1 MNIGGGGGGG
11 DGSGLPWR
19 AGAPAGVF
27 AYGCPPFEPAPIPDL
42 GPGYVPPPL
51 VPPNFDWSKLRPEG
65 AALAPCPKCSNH
77 HRVLEP
83 CPFCLRAEL
92 DALKKALGQDAKPA
106 EEIAMLRATLSKVVF
121 ALKEVQVAT
130 GSERLAQLVAEAEKV
145 LAT

>member
-1 MNIGGGGGGG
+1 MNISGGGGGGG
-11 DGSGLPWR
+11 GSSPWR
-19 AGAPAGVF
+19 ANAPAGVF

-42 GPGYVPPPL
+42 GPGYEPPPF
-51 VPPNFDWSKLRPEG
+51 VPGFDWTKIRPET

-92 DALKKALGQDAKPA
+92 DALKKSLGQDSKPA

-145 LAT
+145 LAS

>member
-1 MNIGGGGGGG
+1 
-11 DGSGLPWR
+11 
-19 AGAPAGVF
+19 
-27 AYGCPPFEPAPIPDL
+27 
-42 GPGYVPPPL
+42 VPPPI
-51 VPPNFDWSKLRPEG
+51 VPPDFDWTKLRPET
-65 AALAPCPKCSNH
+65 AALAPCPKCGNH

-106 EEIAMLRATLSKVVF
+106 EEIALLRATLSKVVA

-145 LAT
+145 LIS